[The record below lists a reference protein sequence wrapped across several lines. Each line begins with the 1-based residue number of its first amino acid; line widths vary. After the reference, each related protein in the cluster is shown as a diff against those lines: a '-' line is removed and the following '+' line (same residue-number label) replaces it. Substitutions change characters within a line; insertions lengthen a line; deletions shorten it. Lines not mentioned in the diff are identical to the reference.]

1 MKRRTSE
8 LIEKLSAM
16 ESMEEINIEVEGT
29 YDELK
34 ESLINRG
41 YEFDEP
47 SGEFKG
53 GQRILSGDFSDYE
66 NYKELNF
73 IKNGLED
80 RWIAIMDDYENYK
93 EIEDQINDITIKFY

>member
-1 MKRRTSE
+1 MKTRTSE
-8 LIEKLSAM
+8 LIERLSAM
-16 ESMEEINIEVEGT
+16 ESMEEINTEVEDT

-41 YEFDEP
+41 YEFDKP

-53 GQRILSGDFSDYE
+53 GQRILSGDYSDYE
-66 NYKELNF
+66 YYKELNF

-80 RWIAIMDDYENYK
+80 SWIAIMDDYENFK
-93 EIEDQINDITIKFY
+93 EIEDSINDITIKFF